1 METVVTGTSSENR
14 GPVVS
19 FLPSELIPSGRN
31 LCLGPLF
38 ILPGAQLASA
48 ERRRE
53 QENEWFM
60 SRLPAAHELRGGG
73 GRGAEMLL
81 LPAPPLLEPL
91 LMLHVATSCC
101 SFRCPR
107 SCHFL
112 LEALPDRPAKTT
124 LVSTALSFLYSPIN
138 ALIPEKR
145 NDLFNVLLL

>member
-1 METVVTGTSSENR
+1 
-14 GPVVS
+14 
-19 FLPSELIPSGRN
+19 
-31 LCLGPLF
+31 
-38 ILPGAQLASA
+38 
-48 ERRRE
+48 
-53 QENEWFM
+53 
-60 SRLPAAHELRGGG
+60 
-73 GRGAEMLL
+73 MLL